1 MGYNSEKQF
10 EDDLVKMLFEQ
21 KGWKDGILNYKTEK
35 ELIRNWADILY
46 ENNRSIDRLGDYP
59 LTDGEMEQIL
69 EQIRALKTPLRLN
82 GFINGGTVQITRDNE
97 ADEHNFGKL
106 VSLKIFDRNEI
117 AAGKTRYQIARQ
129 PKFSAKNDIYPDRRG
144 DFCLL
149 INGMPVIH
157 VELKKSMVP
166 ISEAQYQICKYL
178 HEGVFTGLFSLV
190 QIFVAMNPE
199 ECVYFANPGS
209 YESYNEKFC
218 FHWADSYNNPINRW
232 DKIAE
237 LLL

>member
-82 GFINGGTVQITRDNE
+82 GFIMAERYRLPGTTRLTSIILANWCRLRYLTGMRLRRAKPDIRLPGNRNSVPRTIFIQIE
-97 ADEHNFGKL
+97 E
-106 VSLKIFDRNEI
+106 VISV
-117 AAGKTRYQIARQ
+117 
-129 PKFSAKNDIYPDRRG
+129 
-144 DFCLL
+144 CL
-149 INGMPVIH
+149 
-157 VELKKSMVP
+157 
-166 ISEAQYQICKYL
+166 
-178 HEGVFTGLFSLV
+178 
-190 QIFVAMNPE
+190 
-199 ECVYFANPGS
+199 
-209 YESYNEKFC
+209 
-218 FHWADSYNNPINRW
+218 
-232 DKIAE
+232 
-237 LLL
+237 